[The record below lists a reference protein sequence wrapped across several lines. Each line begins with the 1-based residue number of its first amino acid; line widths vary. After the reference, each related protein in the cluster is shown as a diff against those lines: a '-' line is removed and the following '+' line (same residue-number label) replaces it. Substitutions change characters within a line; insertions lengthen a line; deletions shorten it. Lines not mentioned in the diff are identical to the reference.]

1 MDPLGLDDADAMD
14 GVIKANAN
22 QDTFLLGCRGTAH
35 LLGMLSTHTRPLLS
49 PEREMEHMGFS
60 LSYEAWRELSPA
72 AGTGLR
78 LPHPTPPPPPN
89 TQNAPP
95 PFRSRKQQQQRE
107 PKGVCTPT
115 GL

>member
-1 MDPLGLDDADAMD
+1 MD

-78 LPHPTPPPPPN
+78 LPHPIHPHPQTHRMLPLPLDPESSN
-89 TQNAPP
+89 SKGN
-95 PFRSRKQQQQRE
+95 
-107 PKGVCTPT
+107 PKEWCGPT
-115 GL
+115 GF